1 MDLTFAQPA
10 PALSSHIS
18 AYYRIRLDHSV
29 VEDTERADVGYLRFL
44 LSGKGYFEHMNGSR
58 DEGCPVLLL
67 GPSTETAR
75 WTLTSGPLHNFGCV
89 LLPEFWGGLVAADA
103 TDFANRALD
112 GSSLLGPDAMDLFD
126 AIDACDD
133 VVAMG
138 KLADA
143 FLVRKI
149 KPLPPDQIDVIR
161 KIGDWLRCSP
171 IPSPDTLYQAVEKGP
186 RQVMRIANRHFGA
199 PPSMLARKFRALR
212 TASRLIGTRG
222 QIPEAL
228 IDEYSDRAHL
238 SREVKTFT
246 GLTPRQLQINSNP
259 VLLATLHP
267 SNFRADAP
275 WT

>member
-18 AYYRIRLDHSV
+18 AYYRIRLDHSI
-29 VEDTERADVGYLRFL
+29 VEDTERADVGYLRFI
-44 LSGKGYFEHMNGSR
+44 LSGKGYFEHR
-58 DEGCPVLLL
+58 DGTRDFDCPILLL
-67 GPSTETAR
+67 GPSTETAH
-75 WTLTSGPLHNFGCV
+75 WTLTGPLHNFGCV
-89 LLPEFWGGLVAADA
+89 LLPEFWGGIVDADA

-112 GSSLLGPDAMDLFD
+112 GSPFLGPDTIALFD
-126 AIDACDD
+126 AIGACDD
-133 VVAMG
+133 VIAMG
-138 KLADA
+138 KLVDD
-143 FLVRKI
+143 FLIRKI
-149 KPLPPDQIDVIR
+149 KPLPADQIDVIR

-171 IPSPDTLYQAVEKGP
+171 IPSPDILYQAVDKGP

-222 QIPEAL
+222 QIPEEL
-228 IDEYSDRAHL
+228 IDEYSDQSHL

-246 GLTPRQLQINSNP
+246 GLTPRQLQVNSNP

>member
-18 AYYRIRLDHSV
+18 AYYRIRLEHSI
-29 VEDTERADVGYLRFL
+29 VEDTERADVGYLRFI
-44 LSGKGYFEHMNGSR
+44 LSGKGYFEHR
-58 DEGCPVLLL
+58 DGTRDYDCPILLL
-67 GPSTETAR
+67 GPSTATSH
-75 WTLTSGPLHNFGCV
+75 WKLTGPLHNFGCV
-89 LLPEFWGGLVAADA
+89 LLPEFWGGIVDADA

-112 GSSLLGPDAMDLFD
+112 GSALLGPDAMALCD
-126 AIDACDD
+126 AIGACDD
-133 VVAMG
+133 VIAMG
-138 KLADA
+138 KLVDE
-143 FLVRKI
+143 FLIRKI
-149 KPLPPDQIDVIR
+149 KPLPSDQVDVIR

-171 IPSPDTLYQAVEKGP
+171 IPSPDILYQAVDKGP

-212 TASRLIGTRG
+212 TASRLIGSRG
-222 QIPEAL
+222 QIPEEL
-228 IDEYSDRAHL
+228 IDEYSDQAHL

-246 GLTPRQLQINSNP
+246 GLTPRQLQVNSNP